1 MYHKLLKHGPRYDL
15 QNKMSWYSDFKS
27 FTEKLFPLQL
37 REEKPQILDSKIEAK
52 QN

>member
-1 MYHKLLKHGPRYDL
+1 MNRVTIYRAKCLDIVTL
-15 QNKMSWYSDFKS
+15 S

-37 REEKPQILDSKIEAK
+37 RRKKHKIPDSKNEAK